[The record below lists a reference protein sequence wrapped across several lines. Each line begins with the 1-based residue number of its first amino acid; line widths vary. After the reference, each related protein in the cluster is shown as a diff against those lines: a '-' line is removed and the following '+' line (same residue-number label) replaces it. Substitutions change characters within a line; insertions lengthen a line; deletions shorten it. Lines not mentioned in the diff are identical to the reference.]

1 MLMNVI
7 VKLLSLETYLLR
19 TSIDDNTFY
28 ILKKKKKNKNFLL
41 RAREGSF
48 LSCNYLC
55 IETEFPLSITCIF

>member
-1 MLMNVI
+1 MLMYVI

-28 ILKKKKKNKNFLL
+28 ILKKKKKKNFLL